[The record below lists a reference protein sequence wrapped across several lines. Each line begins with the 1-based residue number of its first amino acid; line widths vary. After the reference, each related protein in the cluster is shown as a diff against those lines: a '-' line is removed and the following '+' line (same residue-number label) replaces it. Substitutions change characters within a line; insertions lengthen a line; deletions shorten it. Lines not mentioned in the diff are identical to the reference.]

1 MINERVTLEDLLILR
16 PQLKAFLF
24 DLDGT
29 LVNSQEGIITTIH
42 EFLQTKGHTFDR
54 ELITEMFGKPLEV
67 VFKLLIPDLTEEDI
81 AVYLKEIR
89 ERYSKNHTE
98 ITPLFPKTK
107 EILDSIKARGFK
119 TGVASTKFKRFIV
132 EILEHYN
139 LLGLFDVIVSGYEVE
154 NHKPAPDI
162 LIEAAKQLQ
171 VLPSECVY
179 IGDSPSDIEAGKR
192 AGCIS
197 IAVLTGPHDQETFVN
212 EKPDYLIENL
222 LALILDKS

>member
-1 MINERVTLEDLLILR
+1 MINDKITLEDLLTLR

-54 ELITEMFGKPLEV
+54 EMITKLFGKPLEV
-67 VFKLLIPDLTEEDI
+67 VFKILIPNLTEEDI
-81 AVYLKEIR
+81 PIYLKGIR

-107 EILDSIKARGFK
+107 EILDNIKARGFK
-119 TGVASTKFKRFIV
+119 MGVASTKFKRFIV
-132 EILEHYN
+132 EILAHYN
-139 LLGLFDVIVSGYEVE
+139 LLELFDVIVSGYEVK

-192 AGCIS
+192 AGCVS
-197 IAVLTGPHDQETFVN
+197 IAVLTGPHSQKKFVN
-212 EKPDYLIENL
+212 EKPDYVIEDL
-222 LALILDKS
+222 LALFFSMS

>member
-1 MINERVTLEDLLILR
+1 MVNEKVTLEDILTLR

-42 EFLQTKGHTFDR
+42 DFLKTKGHTFDR
-54 ELITEMFGKPLEV
+54 ELITELFGKPLEV
-67 VFKLLIPDLTEEDI
+67 VFKILIPDLTEEDI
-81 AVYLKEIR
+81 IVYLKEIR

-107 EILDSIKARGFK
+107 EILEGIKAKGFK
-119 TGVASTKFKRFIV
+119 MGVASTKFKKFIV

-139 LLGLFDVIVSGYEVE
+139 LLGLFEVIVSGYEVK

-162 LIEAAKQLQ
+162 LIETAKQLQ

-179 IGDSPSDIEAGKR
+179 VGDSPSDIEAGKR
-192 AGCIS
+192 AGCVS
-197 IAVLTGPHDQETFVN
+197 IAVLTGPHGQETFVN
-212 EKPDYLIENL
+212 EKPDYVIDNL
-222 LALILDKS
+222 LSLVLDMS

>member
-1 MINERVTLEDLLILR
+1 MVNEKIALEDLITLR

-29 LVNSQEGIITTIH
+29 LVNSQEGIIATIH
-42 EFLQTKGHTFDR
+42 GFLQTKGHTFDR
-54 ELITEMFGKPLEV
+54 ELITKLLGKPLEV
-67 VFKLLIPDLTEEDI
+67 VLKLLIPNITEEDI
-81 AVYLKEIR
+81 AVYLKGIR

-98 ITPLFPKTK
+98 ITPLFSKTK
-107 EILDSIKARGFK
+107 EILESIKTRGFK
-119 TGVASTKFKRFIV
+119 MGVASTKLKRFII

-139 LLGLFDVIVSGYEVE
+139 ITGLFDTIVSGYEVN

-179 IGDSPSDIEAGKR
+179 VGDSPSDIEAGRR
-192 AGCIS
+192 AGCVS
-197 IAVLTGPHDQETFVN
+197 IAVLTGPHNQEMFVN
-212 EKPDYLIENL
+212 EKPDFVIENL
-222 LALILDKS
+222 LALLFDKS